1 MRKLLIIFITITS
14 ILFGGKTI
22 TLATDP
28 FPPSHSPDTKDNGF
42 FAEIVR
48 EAFKVKGYTLQ
59 IAFVP
64 WNRALENAANGYYD
78 GVIGALYSE
87 ERARKFIFS
96 DSVYKMYIG
105 LYVRNDF
112 PYNKSNIKNAEILR
126 LGKVRGYHYPNE
138 NIMFNK
144 FDIIENSNIESN
156 LLSLI
161 NKRVDLIIESNV
173 VIDNLLN
180 TDFFKEKEDIYLF
193 DTLSREDYKIMIS
206 KKIKNAEEIKKT
218 FNQGLNEIR
227 NNGTYNKI
235 LKKYGIK

>member
-1 MRKLLIIFITITS
+1 M
-14 ILFGGKTI
+14 
-22 TLATDP
+22 
-28 FPPSHSPDTKDNGF
+28 
-42 FAEIVR
+42 
-48 EAFKVKGYTLQ
+48 Q
-59 IAFVP
+59 
-64 WNRALENAANGYYD
+64 
-78 GVIGALYSE
+78 
-87 ERARKFIFS
+87 
-96 DSVYKMYIG
+96 YIG